1 MDTRF
6 GLIHVQTGKKNFH
19 RGLPPPPP
27 GNSKDLLWLRG
38 GRYASCLLFDQSITL
53 YDKRVR
59 FVNRNVRTL
68 NCFKVEDKMKE
79 LDTVISALTKKRDEE
94 AGGVMQKL
102 EEALH
107 EKQKEE
113 AKAKSALTNKN
124 DTLKAENKKLNQLN
138 KQLSNV
144 SEGPSLYV

>member
-1 MDTRF
+1 
-6 GLIHVQTGKKNFH
+6 
-19 RGLPPPPP
+19 
-27 GNSKDLLWLRG
+27 
-38 GRYASCLLFDQSITL
+38 
-53 YDKRVR
+53 
-59 FVNRNVRTL
+59 
-68 NCFKVEDKMKE
+68 MKE
-79 LDTVISALTKKRDEE
+79 LDAVIVALTKKRDEE

-144 SEGPSLYV
+144 REGSSICA